1 MKKFAKLLLVST
13 LVVACMC
20 MFTACS
26 RSDSNDQNNVESSD
40 MANGVDQTP
49 TPTNSP
55 EPTMTPAPT
64 DNATTTMTPNDA
76 GNGGIIDDV
85 MNGAEDVVDGVT
97 QGVEDTVNG
106 VTDGVDNATQP
117 NTQSTDQPR

>member
-13 LVVACMC
+13 LVIACMC

-26 RSDSNDQNNVESSD
+26 RSDRNGNNNVESGD
-40 MANGVDQTP
+40 MADGVDQTP

-76 GNGGIIDDV
+76 HNGGIIDDV
-85 MNGAEDVVDGVT
+85 VDGAGDVVDGVVD
-97 QGVEDTVNG
+97 GVEDTVDG
-106 VTDGVDNATQP
+106 ITDGVDEAVQP
-117 NTQSTDQPR
+117 GDQNNR